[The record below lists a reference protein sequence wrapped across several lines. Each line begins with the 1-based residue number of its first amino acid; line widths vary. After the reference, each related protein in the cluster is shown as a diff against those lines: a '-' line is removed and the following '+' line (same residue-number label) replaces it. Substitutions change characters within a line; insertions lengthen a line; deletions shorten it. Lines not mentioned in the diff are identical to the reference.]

1 MNIPGAKPVEVD
13 EIQSKSILGFNLLGG
28 ELDWNALEAVAE
40 YLEIKEIDLFIDNLI
55 QLREYQA
62 SKK

>member
-1 MNIPGAKPVEVD
+1 
-13 EIQSKSILGFNLLGG
+13 
-28 ELDWNALEAVAE
+28 VAE